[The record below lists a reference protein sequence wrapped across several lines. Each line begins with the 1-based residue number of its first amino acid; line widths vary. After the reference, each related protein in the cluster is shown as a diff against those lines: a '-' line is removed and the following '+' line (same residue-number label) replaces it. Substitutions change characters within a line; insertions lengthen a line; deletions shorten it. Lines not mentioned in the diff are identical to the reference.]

1 MEKDKVQEVQE
12 KVQETAHQ
20 AIEQAQHAT
29 EAVAKSFKE
38 WERMRN
44 PWCGWTRV
52 GLGLISPFVLWSN
65 SLLLL
70 VLLVAAT
77 LTHPYWF
84 SPYKGPATDVMTKLM
99 DAANSWFNETS
110 KEEKMPIYIAGIGM
124 AVPFVYF
131 TWIQSVFWSAFFIA
145 VIVGFK
151 VTFCQ
156 WLLSGYKPKQPGKS
170 KKVSAKKKASTKK
183 KAA

>member
-65 SLLLL
+65 SILL
-70 VLLVAAT
+70 VLLLIAAT

-84 SPYKGPATDVMTKLM
+84 PPYKGPAQDVMTKLM
-99 DAANSWFNETS
+99 DAANSQGSAVKRKDDTHR
-110 KEEKMPIYIAGIGM
+110 M
-124 AVPFVYF
+124 AEANR
-131 TWIQSVFWSAFFIA
+131 AFAHYRF
-145 VIVGFK
+145 
-151 VTFCQ
+151 
-156 WLLSGYKPKQPGKS
+156 
-170 KKVSAKKKASTKK
+170 
-183 KAA
+183 